1 MDFRTIKNKLVIG
14 DKIRMTHPTLLFNFD
29 NTPVIDEHI
38 VESDETCRID
48 LISLKYYRSD
58 NYVDYILKFN
68 GISNP
73 FTIKEGDVLKIPA
86 NTTVLKT
93 FKPIKEIG
101 QSERIENAVRDQ
113 FIDTKRLPAKD
124 ANRIEYL
131 KRKAS
136 LKKNGSKEIL
146 PPNVLKTDDKN
157 IQINGGTIT
166 I

>member
-14 DKIRMTHPTLLFNFD
+14 DKLRMTQPTLLFED
-29 NTPVIDEHI
+29 NTPAIAEHI
-38 VESDETCRID
+38 VEADETCRID
-48 LISLKYYRSD
+48 LISLKFYRSH

-73 FTIKEGDVLKIPA
+73 FTIKEGDVLMIPSNA
-86 NTTVLKT
+86 TILKK
-93 FKPIKEIG
+93 FKPIKEVG
-101 QSERIENAVRDQ
+101 ESDRIENAVRDQ

-124 ANRIEYL
+124 ANRVEYL
-131 KRKAS
+131 KRKAA

-146 PPNVLKTDDKN
+146 PPNVLKTDETN
-157 IQINGGTIT
+157 IDISGGTIT